1 MARWEFPTTPFVFF
15 SLCIGSCSVFPRP
28 SSCLPLLAMDSF
40 HAEWLMHQTWKA
52 HRAGH
57 SVQTGRG
64 IGRRGAMPPSWFLE
78 PCNVGRT
85 AIHLGWPSSTIATQ
99 AEEYIHWF
107 HVTKKPKLYWLGI
120 SWMKV
125 LQVFNKDMRFLLGL
139 SACHHL
145 SWALA
150 NYWKAAV
157 HFRGNVI

>member
-1 MARWEFPTTPFVFF
+1 MRISHYAIRFLFPLHWIVFGFSPPFF
-15 SLCIGSCSVFPRP
+15 
-28 SSCLPLLAMDSF
+28 LLAPSGDGLLSRGVTD
-40 HAEWLMHQTWKA
+40 ASDLKGTPR
-52 HRAGH
+52 RAGH
-57 SVQTGRG
+57 SVQTRRG
-64 IGRRGAMPPSWFLE
+64 IGRRRAMPPSWFLE